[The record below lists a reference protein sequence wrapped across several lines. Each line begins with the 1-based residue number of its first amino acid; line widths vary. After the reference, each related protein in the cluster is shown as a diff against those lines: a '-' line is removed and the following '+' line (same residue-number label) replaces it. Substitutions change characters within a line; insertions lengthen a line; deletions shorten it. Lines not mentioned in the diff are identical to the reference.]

1 MISIDLPLITNS
13 LSTLPPPNES
23 LDEKRIL
30 HLANFHMSTID
41 DSKSALFCF
50 KAFKGKC
57 VNQFNTNDIGWQKK
71 LFANVEQEYEVFITV
86 NKTDGLG
93 TKSENIKAV
102 RALFIDFDSA
112 GIDNLA
118 VIETM
123 PISPNLVINT
133 SPGKFHCYFDV
144 VDCPLDQFTRIQKAL
159 AAKFNGDP
167 SVSDLPR
174 IMRLAGS
181 YNLKKKPHQVT
192 VIAHHDE
199 ACTLDEL
206 TQAFNIG
213 SFGSDDIECFD
224 KKNSKQPIN
233 RKDGIEQQIRSI
245 NQGENLHD
253 SLLSLAG
260 YLANDGMCADSITLY
275 LQSQMKICNAEK
287 NDRYVERYNEIP
299 RIVSYVTKGKETTA
313 ANSYWPVPK
322 PLESELKPVLPLN
335 VGLLPKVMRDL
346 VSDSA
351 ERMQCPPDFL
361 AAGLVVVASSIVAR
375 NIVVQPKKHDT
386 AWLEVPNL
394 WGVIIGKPS
403 LLKSPT
409 LSIAMTALDKLE
421 NISREIHIEQ
431 LKEFNAECDLSEFK
445 ANANKKEAKSL
456 MGKKDASAN
465 DRNTAKAILMAD
477 QMEDDEPPTQAR
489 YILNDG
495 TFEKTADL
503 QCTNTKGLL
512 VFRDE
517 LSGWFNNLNKPDK
530 TNDRSFYLESWNGNK
545 SYTVDRIGRGTTFI
559 PTNRLTILGGIQPD
573 IFSKLISQT
582 VSGSQ
587 GGDGLLQCFQIAV
600 YPDLIDNPS
609 FIDKAPNKF
618 ALKLFENKMLALAKL
633 SDETDEQLVLKLS
646 SEAYKQYQKW
656 FIANEALL
664 RDENTPV
671 YLEAH
676 FAKYRG
682 FVPSIA
688 AIFHALDN
696 DNFAIDSKI
705 SATTMHA
712 AITYIEYLR
721 SHAERIY
728 ALPEQFTLAGAK
740 TILKNFDKLK
750 DTFLVRDIYRKKW
763 KGLTSKEL
771 VEPALAILEEAG
783 YCMPL
788 EIDTKGAGRPTNFFV
803 KHPDYQLPKLTK
815 LTTDND
821 SKEVTHARTNH

>member
-1 MISIDLPLITNS
+1 MMKVENITVDNKLIVNQI
-13 LSTLPPPNES
+13 
-23 LDEKRIL
+23 IL
-30 HLANFHMSTID
+30 HLSIL
-41 DSKSALFCF
+41 DSSDNSQFYFRAMKGRYIKSVSNHESNWQEKLISLISQGYQLF
-50 KAFKGKC
+50 
-57 VNQFNTNDIGWQKK
+57 V
-71 LFANVEQEYEVFITV
+71 TV
-86 NKTDGLG
+86 NETDDKGLKAENITKVRAFFLDLDKTDQ
-93 TKSENIKAV
+93 
-102 RALFIDFDSA
+102 
-112 GIDNLA
+112 DNLA
-118 VIETM
+118 IIEGM
-123 PISPNLVINT
+123 PIPPNLVVNT
-133 SPGKFHCYFDV
+133 SKGKFHCYWDV
-144 VDCPLDQFTRIQKAL
+144 IDCPLDQFTRIQKAL
-159 AAKFNGDP
+159 AAKYNGDAN
-167 SVSDLPR
+167 VSDLPR

-192 VIAHHDE
+192 VISHHDE
-199 ACTLDEL
+199 ACTLGEF
-206 TQAFNIG
+206 TQAINIG
-213 SFGSDDIECFD
+213 SFGSADIECFD
-224 KKNSKQPIN
+224 KKNSEQPIN
-233 RKDGIEQQIRSI
+233 RNDGIEHQISNI
-245 NQGENLHD
+245 NRGESLHD

-260 YLANDGMCADSITLY
+260 YLANDGMCANSITLY
-275 LQSQMKICNAEK
+275 LQSQMKISNAEK
-287 NDRYVERYNEIP
+287 DDRYAERYNDIP
-299 RIVSYVTKGKETTA
+299 RMVGYVTKGKQTAA
-313 ANSYWPVPK
+313 ANSYWPAPT
-322 PLESELKPVLPLN
+322 PLISELKPVLPLN
-335 VGLLPKVMRDL
+335 VELLPKVMRDL

-375 NIVVQPKKHDT
+375 NIVVQPKKYDT

-421 NISREIHIEQ
+421 NISRELHIEE
-431 LKEFNAECDLSEFK
+431 LKEFNVECDLSEFK
-445 ANANKKEAKSL
+445 ASANKTKAKSL
-456 MGKKDASAN
+456 MGKKDATMS
-465 DRNTAKAILMAD
+465 DRNEAKAILMAD

-503 QCTNTKGLL
+503 QCTNTKGIL

-530 TNDRSFYLESWNGNK
+530 TNDLSFYLESWNGNK
-545 SYTVDRIGRGTTFI
+545 PYTVDRIGRGTTVI
-559 PTNRLTILGGIQPD
+559 PNNRLSILGGIQPD

-587 GGDGLLQCFQIAV
+587 GGDGLLQRFQIAV
-600 YPDLIDNPS
+600 YPDLIDKPS
-609 FIDKAPNKF
+609 FIDKAPNKL
-618 ALKLFENKMLALAKL
+618 AKTLFENKMLSLAKW
-633 SDETDEQLVLKLS
+633 SDEQEEQLVVKLS
-646 SEAYKQYQKW
+646 SEAYKHYQEW
-656 FIANEALL
+656 HQTNEALL

-682 FVPSIA
+682 FVPCIA

-696 DNFAIDSKI
+696 ENFAIDSKI

-712 AITYIEYLR
+712 AITYVEYLR

-728 ALPEQFTLAGAK
+728 ALPEQYTLAGAR

-750 DTFLVRDIYRKKW
+750 DAFLVRDIYRKKW

-783 YCMPL
+783 YCMPF
-788 EIDTKGAGRPTNFFV
+788 EPDIKSAGRPTSFFV
-803 KHPDYQLPKLTK
+803 KHPNYQLPKLTK
-815 LTTDND
+815 LTTDNNNG
-821 SKEVTHARTNH
+821 EVIHERTNH